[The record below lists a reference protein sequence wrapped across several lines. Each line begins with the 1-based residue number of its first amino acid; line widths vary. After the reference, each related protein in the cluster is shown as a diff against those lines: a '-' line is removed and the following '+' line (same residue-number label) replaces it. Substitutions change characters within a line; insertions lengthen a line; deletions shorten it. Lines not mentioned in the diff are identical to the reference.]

1 VVQNLERSG
10 GSNVQISV
18 TGRHI
23 DLSPE
28 LRSYAET
35 KAGKLSRFYD
45 RIQIV
50 EVILNGEGHGFEAE
64 VIVKAEHKN
73 TFVAKDRGDDM
84 YAAVDTVMDK
94 IERQL
99 RRHKERFRNRK
110 HLAGKVRKAMEAPE
124 TESKQE
130 DYETE

>member
-1 VVQNLERSG
+1 VQ
-10 GSNVQISV
+10 VSV

-35 KAGKLSRFYD
+35 KAGKLTRFYD

-50 EVILNGEGHGFEAE
+50 EVILDGEGNGFEAE
-64 VIVKAEHKN
+64 MVVKAVHKHV
-73 TFVAKDRGDDM
+73 FVAKERGEDM
-84 YAAVDTVMDK
+84 YAAVDMVMDK

-99 RRHKERFRNRK
+99 TRHKEKFRNRK
-110 HLAGKVRKAMEAPE
+110 HQRGRRAKPSDEAE
-124 TESKQE
+124 T
-130 DYETE
+130 